1 MTINTSLDTLLSEL
15 EAFGLANDAAHT
27 ERGSRMLNIT
37 RDTGELLAVLIQA
50 RGARRLLEIGTSN
63 GYSTLW
69 LARAAQALQGK
80 VVTVEQAD
88 DKYAMA
94 QANFARAP
102 FADVIEQILGD
113 AGDVL
118 RAAPDG
124 AHDFIFLDSA
134 RSQYQSWW
142 PQLDRVLVAGG
153 VLVVDNASSHY
164 EEMAAFLDG
173 IRADPRYTTCLVPV
187 GKGEFI
193 AVKARS

>member
-1 MTINTSLDTLLSEL
+1 MNTRTSLDTLLSEL
-15 EAFGLANDAAHT
+15 EAFGIANDAAQT

-69 LARAAQALQGK
+69 LARAAQALQGT
-80 VVTVEQAD
+80 VVTVEQAG
-88 DKYAMA
+88 DKFAMA
-94 QANFARAP
+94 QANFARAQL
-102 FADVIEQILGD
+102 AGVIEQKLGD

-118 RAAPDG
+118 RAAQDG
-124 AHDFIFLDSA
+124 AWDFIFLDSA
-134 RSQYQSWW
+134 RSQYQAWW
-142 PQLDRVLVAGG
+142 PQLDRVLAPGG
-153 VLVVDNASSHY
+153 VLVVDNATSHY

-173 IRADPRYTTCLVPV
+173 IRLDTRYTTCLVPV

-193 AVKARS
+193 AVKARN